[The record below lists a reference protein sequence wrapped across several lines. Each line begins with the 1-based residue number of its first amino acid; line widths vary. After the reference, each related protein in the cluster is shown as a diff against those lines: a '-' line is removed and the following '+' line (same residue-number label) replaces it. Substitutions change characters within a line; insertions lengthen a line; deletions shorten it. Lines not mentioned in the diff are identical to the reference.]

1 MVPSGHKVV
10 QLLVLVQG
18 FDALFWSLGT
28 PGTYVVHIHTLR
40 RNTKIKKITFY
51 IVARALPPYPLSP
64 YLSRSFLSLYPPCDT
79 AVETLTGG

>member
-1 MVPSGHKVV
+1 MVPSGHKAV

-40 RNTKIKKITFY
+40 RNTKIKK
-51 IVARALPPYPLSP
+51 
-64 YLSRSFLSLYPPCDT
+64 
-79 AVETLTGG
+79 